1 MKICSACRQ
10 ELPKERFSKKQWQA
24 KQQRRCKD
32 CIVDHRKVNLD
43 AAPNDAPL
51 PDNREVKLSKAPPN
65 DVVSL
70 PLPSSDGECA
80 SSWTDED
87 LFKDPPPR
95 DECPICFLPLPLNF
109 GEHRY
114 QACCGKVLC
123 CGCIDAVE
131 AEDEDITC
139 PFCRTPEH
147 TSDEELIERMKK
159 RVGASDADAFLLL
172 GKFYNRGDVGFPQDR
187 TRQCSSFSGLE
198 SLEVPRHIT
207 RLVLLISMRGAWK
220 GT

>member
-1 MKICSACRQ
+1 MEGS
-10 ELPKERFSKKQWQA
+10 
-24 KQQRRCKD
+24 
-32 CIVDHRKVNLD
+32 NG
-43 AAPNDAPL
+43 APL

-70 PLPSSDGECA
+70 PLPSTDGECA

-95 DECPICFLPLPLNF
+95 DECPICMLTLPLNNA
-109 GEHRY
+109 EQHY
-114 QACCGKVLC
+114 HACCGKTLC
-123 CGCIDAVE
+123 CGCIDAIE